1 MTPNVVERIFD
12 PFYTTKGPGEGTGMG
27 LAVAHGIVT
36 MHGGVIDVHSKPGV
50 GTTFRTYLKA
60 LESTPAPIETDEGPT
75 PAGQERVAVLR
86 TDDVIGAFVCSTLR
100 HQGYAVDEMHGVES
114 ALSRLHNGNLSDSDL
129 FVMDAGLREPGVRD
143 VIDAITDLMPGVPVI
158 VLEDSGYDGA
168 AAETLAKQVI
178 LLEKPLTFE
187 QLARAT
193 RKALD
198 AT

>member
-1 MTPNVVERIFD
+1 
-12 PFYTTKGPGEGTGMG
+12 
-27 LAVAHGIVT
+27 
-36 MHGGVIDVHSKPGV
+36 
-50 GTTFRTYLKA
+50 
-60 LESTPAPIETDEGPT
+60 
-75 PAGQERVAVLR
+75 
-86 TDDVIGAFVCSTLR
+86 
-100 HQGYAVDEMHGVES
+100 MHGVES